1 MANWMF
7 EYGTSGSV
15 GFCHPLRLYSTQ
27 LSGT

>member
-7 EYGTSGSV
+7 EYGASGS
-15 GFCHPLRLYSTQ
+15 GYCHPLRLYSTQ